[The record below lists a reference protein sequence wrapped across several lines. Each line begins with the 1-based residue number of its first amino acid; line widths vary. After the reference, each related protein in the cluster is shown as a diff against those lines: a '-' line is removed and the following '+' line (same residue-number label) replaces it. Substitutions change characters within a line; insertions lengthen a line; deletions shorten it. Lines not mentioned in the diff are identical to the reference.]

1 MFHIVIRLPA
11 WRSTMTQRIVNY
23 GFTIAL
29 GLALVVLPA
38 AIIAADDTKTPDK
51 EPPAKAP
58 DFSKYKLVKVLES
71 VEVVKADD
79 KKVTVKISYTVFK
92 PNPNP
97 KLPGTNVPMKKDV
110 DYSFLPESLVRT
122 KVLPPKTDDNG
133 KKVEYTVKEKAALK
147 VPKDVVGYTANVSD
161 LVAGSTVDII
171 LVRDKSIPDAKATDD
186 DLRIKYAII
195 TALPT
200 TPAPKKN

>member
-1 MFHIVIRLPA
+1 
-11 WRSTMTQRIVNY
+11 MTQRIVNY

-38 AIIAADDTKTPDK
+38 AIIAADDAKTPDK
-51 EPPAKAP
+51 EPPTKAP

-79 KKVTVKISYTVFK
+79 KKVTVKVSYTVFK
-92 PNPNP
+92 PNANP

-122 KVLPPKTDDNG
+122 KILPPKTDDNG

-147 VPKDVVGYTANVSD
+147 VPKDVVGYAANVSD

-200 TPAPKKN
+200 KPAPKKN